1 MRINGHNQDHDKTKK
16 DALTLR
22 HSQLPSVHGHFAHSS
37 MLDWKQQCKK
47 GGWIFHDFSCHS
59 CFFSLF
65 FSSPS
70 SHPSSLSLRCSTTFV
85 VAMGIP
91 IVLPSEPSTRTP
103 NHSAKAS
110 WSASQGQTLADA
122 STSSSS
128 SSFSSLTPSHLH
140 SRPPL
145 SSLAYVPPPPSI
157 WGSSS
162 SSLSPSPTRITQS
175 PTSFTSPSGR
185 VEAQDSIPTNPTQQG
200 DRNTLDA
207 RSLLSS
213 LESMRSPPP
222 RVRAHPNLRRI
233 SRVPVFITS
242 SSLPTTLASS
252 SSTGR
257 ASTSPRSGYE
267 PPSNQD
273 SSSPSSVPR
282 QDQLLENNGTSP
294 PTVPR
299 PVWNPTSPSLVHYL
313 TRPLPPPPSS
323 SSLLSVQ
330 RAPEHSDEGFLGGHY
345 INRNHPANRGRL
357 YLDEVGR
364 LTVDPRFRPSR
375 QEEQEEDEG
384 DSEQRRGFDRR
395 SRSRPREG
403 RRPTI
408 LTTDS
413 TPRSSLSPTLSTL
426 IPVNTTTSLSS
437 APPRTPLSSHPAI
450 QYYQGSRTTIQADAF
465 QQGLIH
471 IYPEDHDP
479 ILMFGRPILS
489 STEHSSDY
497 SSGRSQQ
504 SPTMTTTSLTGNH
517 DMPPT
522 STSSRSSRSSN
533 TTSALPTETPPSN
546 H

>member
-1 MRINGHNQDHDKTKK
+1 
-16 DALTLR
+16 
-22 HSQLPSVHGHFAHSS
+22 
-37 MLDWKQQCKK
+37 
-47 GGWIFHDFSCHS
+47 
-59 CFFSLF
+59 
-65 FSSPS
+65 
-70 SHPSSLSLRCSTTFV
+70 
-85 VAMGIP
+85 MGIP
-91 IVLPSEPSTRTP
+91 IILPSPPSTRTVS
-103 NHSAKAS
+103 HSAKAS
-110 WSASQGQTLADA
+110 WSALQGPSLAIDD

-128 SSFSSLTPSHLH
+128 SSSSSPSPSHLY

-162 SSLSPSPTRITQS
+162 SSLSPSPTRIAQS

-185 VEAQDSIPTNPTQQG
+185 VEAQDSIPINPTQQG
-200 DRNTLDA
+200 DRNTLDT

-213 LESMRSPPP
+213 LENMRSPPP

-252 SSTGR
+252 STGR
-257 ASTSPRSGYE
+257 TSTRPSSGSE

-273 SSSPSSVPR
+273 GSRPSSAPR
-282 QDQLLENNGTSP
+282 QDQPLESNGTSP

-299 PVWNPTSPSLVHYL
+299 PVWNPTSPSMVHYL

-330 RAPEHSDEGFLGGHY
+330 RGPEHTEEGFSGGHY
-345 INRNHPANRGRL
+345 INRNHPANIGRM

-364 LTVDPRFRPSR
+364 LAVDPRFRPSR
-375 QEEQEEDEG
+375 QEDQEEDEG
-384 DSEQRRGFDRR
+384 DSDQRRSFDHR
-395 SRSRPREG
+395 SRSRPRPRER

-413 TPRSSLSPTLSTL
+413 APRSSLTPPLSTL
-426 IPVNTTTSLSS
+426 LPYTTTSPSS
-437 APPRTPLSSHPAI
+437 APPRTPLSSYPAI
-450 QYYQGSRTTIQADAF
+450 QDYLGSRTTIQADAF

-471 IYPEDHDP
+471 IYSDDHDP

-489 STEHSSDY
+489 STEPSDY
-497 SSGRSQQ
+497 SSGRSHH
-504 SPTMTTTSLTGNH
+504 SPTTALATTPLMSSNNN
-517 DMPPT
+517 DMPT
-522 STSSRSSRSSN
+522 STSSRSPSLSN
-533 TTSALPTETPPSN
+533 ITSTPPAETTPHPSN